1 MQKIIKRT
9 EPTFLAHYR
18 KLKDADWDND
28 VKKPERDEA
37 RTQLCVE
44 QGSLC
49 CFCEGRIR
57 ANEDDMKIAHF
68 VPQSVDK
75 SLMFTWSNLLGAC
88 KGGEG
93 NPPKRQ
99 HCDTKQGK
107 EKLNPRLH
115 PVTLSPGSVDFNVKG
130 ELLSSDQE
138 TNTDLNDKLNLNL
151 NKLVKNRR
159 SAVDAMIT
167 QMGKEH
173 WKESEIEKKLKELS
187 SATVAERIEY
197 QSYLVWWLRR
207 RVRKAA

>member
-1 MQKIIKRT
+1 MQKITKRI
-9 EPTFLAHYR
+9 EPTFLAPYR
-18 KLKDADWDND
+18 NLKDADWDND

-68 VPQSVDK
+68 VPQAADQ
-75 SLMFTWSNLLGAC
+75 SLMFTWTNLLGAC

-93 NPPKRQ
+93 KPRKQQ
-99 HCDTKQGK
+99 HCDTRQGQ
-107 EKLNPRLH
+107 ERLNPKLH
-115 PVTLSPGSVDFNVKG
+115 PVTLAPGMVDFNAKG
-130 ELLSSDQE
+130 ELLSSDLE
-138 TNTDLNDKLNLNL
+138 VNADLKSKLNLNL
-151 NKLVKNRR
+151 DKLIRNRR
-159 SAVDAMIT
+159 SAADAMIT

-173 WKESEIEKKLKELS
+173 WRESDIAKKLKELG

-207 RVRKAA
+207 RLRKAA